1 MRSRIDIAQRDVVLH
16 ALGGPLPVQ
25 AGEVVVVVVVDD
37 LAVATDAIKALEA
50 ASNVRRKLAAARG
63 KR

>member
-1 MRSRIDIAQRDVVLH
+1 MRARIDIAQRDVVLH

-37 LAVATDAIKALEA
+37 VAAASEAVKALEA
-50 ASNVRRKLAAARG
+50 ASNVRRKLATARG
-63 KR
+63 KK